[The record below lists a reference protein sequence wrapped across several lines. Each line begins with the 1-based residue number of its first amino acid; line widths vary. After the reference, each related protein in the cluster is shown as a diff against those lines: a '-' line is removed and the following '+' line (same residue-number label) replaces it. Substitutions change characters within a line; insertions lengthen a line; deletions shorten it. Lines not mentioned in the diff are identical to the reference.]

1 MPGSSTAK
9 DNKTQ
14 KGKTMKFFDLFKRK
28 KETQTPQEQPQ
39 PSPQKAAVQT
49 TKEVEPTEKAEPSDY
64 IDDITFIQEIRHL
77 STGPWQQYDILLA
90 ASPYGWAYMLDSAQY
105 LAHADLEGISEV
117 QIGDLYQQKTNVTQ
131 AFRNSGM
138 NCAQVPEMQHECGM
152 LSVAG
157 ISKTLHA
164 PTKIVWINQ
173 TRTMRLF
180 TLLDDT
186 EMIAKYVE
194 TVIRRSFG
202 TENAMKRGKPIPQKP
217 KNP

>member
-1 MPGSSTAK
+1 
-9 DNKTQ
+9 
-14 KGKTMKFFDLFKRK
+14 MKFFDLFKRK

-117 QIGDLYQQKTNVTQ
+117 QIGDLHQQKTDVTQ

-138 NCAQVPEMQHECGM
+138 NCAQVPEMQKESGM

-164 PTKIVWINQ
+164 PTKTVWINQ

>member
-1 MPGSSTAK
+1 
-9 DNKTQ
+9 
-14 KGKTMKFFDLFKRK
+14 MKFFDRFKRK

-49 TKEVEPTEKAEPSDY
+49 TKEVEPTEKAEPTEY
-64 IDDITFIQEIRHL
+64 IDDITFIREIKHL
-77 STGPWQQYDILLA
+77 SAGPWQQYDILLA
-90 ASPYGWAYMLDSAQY
+90 ASAYGWAYMLDSAQY

-117 QIGDLYQQKTNVTQ
+117 QIGDLYQQKTDVTQ
-131 AFRNSGM
+131 AFQNSGM
-138 NCAQVPEMQHECGM
+138 NCVQVPEMQKESGM

-157 ISKTLHA
+157 ISKTLRA
-164 PTKIVWINQ
+164 PTKIVWVNQ
-173 TRTMRLF
+173 TRAMRLF

-194 TVIRRSFG
+194 TVIRRTFG